1 MANKKNT
8 KATQLTKAKNV
19 KALSK
24 FPTLRDKAYISEIL
38 SFIFDTFSKKNHYL
52 CKLKCDFKGL

>member
-38 SFIFDTFSKKNHYL
+38 SFIFDTFSKKNIT
-52 CKLKCDFKGL
+52 FAN